1 MLPEMGVVLGKMG
14 EGGQK
19 MQTLNFK
26 VSQSWG
32 CNIQHGNHSLK
43 HCIGYLKI
51 SKRDLKSFHQQK
63 KIFVTMYGDRC

>member
-1 MLPEMGVVLGKMG
+1 MGVVLGKMG

-32 CNIQHGNHSLK
+32 CNIQHGDLMK
-43 HCIGYLKI
+43 VA
-51 SKRDLKSFHQQK
+51 KRADLKRFHHK
-63 KIFVTMYGDRC
+63 KKKALVRMCSDGC